1 MDHLFS
7 IIAGLVVS
15 LLGLIGAAIGV
26 IEGAARHGLAALGI
40 SGEAQTLLLL
50 LLLLLLIVAA
60 FRVFGRVLAI
70 LIALALLILLLH
82 AVIAPAG
89 GVHV

>member
-7 IIAGLVVS
+7 MIAGLVLA

-26 IEGAARHGLAALGI
+26 IESAARHALAAVGI
-40 SGEAQTLLLL
+40 TGEAQTLLLL

-70 LIALALLILLLH
+70 LIALGLLILLLH

-89 GVHV
+89 NVNV